1 MEREDILV
9 HTAHFAPEGIAK
21 ATNKIDDSSR
31 KISIRSLEVD
41 DDRLIRLETIGK
53 LLGIVKVARGNNMR
67 LALVIGIV
75 LTEPVDTSDTPVP
88 IPSERSGMVSGWAGL
103 VTTVTCSSGIDA
115 SPPC

>member
-1 MEREDILV
+1 MGWSEKIYLV
-9 HTAHFAPEGIAK
+9 RYLFHFAPEGIAK

-67 LALVIGIV
+67 LCARNRN
-75 LTEPVDTSDTPVP
+75 
-88 IPSERSGMVSGWAGL
+88 RSH
-103 VTTVTCSSGIDA
+103 
-115 SPPC
+115 